1 MKKILDKFYVLSKFS
16 ISLILLICLI
26 FSLYLLYV
34 NYNNEKI
41 VTDNKRAFDKK
52 IEENINK
59 NSLVIQSIS
68 KELEN
73 NKFALSEINNNLS
86 KMSKNNTQ
94 HELSN
99 LLQSV
104 SELKDDIAFL
114 VTEIENLKNNNN
126 ESVNKNVNG
135 SQAIIDN
142 NKKDIIDLIKIRYEN
157 NLSIDTQIDYLKEI
171 SDSNLLPKIEKLS
184 ILSMNPFKG
193 YDHLIFTFD
202 DEADLYLKK
211 VISNNEDSF
220 LNKIILPY
228 INISPTSKNQI
239 SDDRII
245 LIKKIKKNI
254 QNKKIENVYKN
265 ITSIENYRKNFRS
278 TFSEI
283 EKYIN
288 FKKELSYF

>member
-1 MKKILDKFYVLSKFS
+1 MKNILDKFYLLSKLS

-41 VTDNKRAFDKK
+41 VNNNKTVFDKK
-52 IEENINK
+52 IEENINQ
-59 NSLVIQSIS
+59 NSLVIQNIS
-68 KELEN
+68 KEIEN
-73 NKFALSEINNNLS
+73 NKFALNEINNNLN

-104 SELKDDIAFL
+104 SELKDNIEFL
-114 VTEIENLKNNNN
+114 VTEIDTLKKNDI
-126 ESVNKNVNG
+126 EYANKKING
-135 SQAIIDN
+135 SQNIIDD

-157 NLSIDTQIDYLKEI
+157 NLSIDTQIDYLKKI

-184 ILSMNPFKG
+184 ILSINPFKG
-193 YDHLIFTFD
+193 YDYLILIFD
-202 DEADLYLKK
+202 DEVDLYLKK
-211 VISNNEDSF
+211 VISNNEGSF

-228 INISPTSKNQI
+228 INISPTSENQI
-239 SDDRII
+239 SDDNIT
-245 LIKKIKKNI
+245 LIKEIKKNI
-254 QNKKIENVYKN
+254 QNKKIDNVYKK

-288 FKKELSYF
+288 FKKELSNF

>member
-41 VTDNKRAFDKK
+41 LTDNKTAFDNK

-59 NSLVIQSIS
+59 NSLVIQNIS

-73 NKFALSEINNNLS
+73 NKSALSEINNNLS

-94 HELSN
+94 HELTN

-104 SELKDDIAFL
+104 SELKDDIDFL
-114 VTEIENLKNNNN
+114 VTEIENIKNNNN
-126 ESVNKNVNG
+126 ENANKNING

-142 NKKDIIDLIKIRYEN
+142 NKKDIIELIKIRYEN

-193 YDHLIFTFD
+193 YDHLILTFD
-202 DEADLYLKK
+202 EEVDLYLKK

-228 INISPTSKNQI
+228 INISPTSENQI
-239 SDDRII
+239 SDDYII
-245 LIKKIKKNI
+245 IIKEIKKNI

>member
-1 MKKILDKFYVLSKFS
+1 MKKILDKFYLFSKFS

-41 VTDNKRAFDKK
+41 VTDNKTAFDKK

-59 NSLVIQSIS
+59 NSLVIQNIS
-68 KELEN
+68 KELEH

-126 ESVNKNVNG
+126 ESVNKNFNG

-171 SDSNLLPKIEKLS
+171 SDANLLPKIEKLS

-254 QNKKIENVYKN
+254 QNKKIDNVYKN

>member
-1 MKKILDKFYVLSKFS
+1 MKKILDKFYLFSKFS

-41 VTDNKRAFDKK
+41 VTDNKTAFDKK

-59 NSLVIQSIS
+59 NSLVIQNIS

-104 SELKDDIAFL
+104 SELKEDIAFL

-193 YDHLIFTFD
+193 YDHLTLTFD
-202 DEADLYLKK
+202 DEVDLYLKK

-228 INISPTSKNQI
+228 INISPTSENQI
-239 SDDRII
+239 SDDHII
-245 LIKKIKKNI
+245 LIKEIKKNI

-265 ITSIENYRKNFRS
+265 ITSIENYTKNFRS

>member
-1 MKKILDKFYVLSKFS
+1 
-16 ISLILLICLI
+16 
-26 FSLYLLYV
+26 
-34 NYNNEKI
+34 
-41 VTDNKRAFDKK
+41 
-52 IEENINK
+52 
-59 NSLVIQSIS
+59 
-68 KELEN
+68 
-73 NKFALSEINNNLS
+73 
-86 KMSKNNTQ
+86 MSKNNTQ

-193 YDHLIFTFD
+193 YDYLSTIF
-202 DEADLYLKK
+202 
-211 VISNNEDSF
+211 V
-220 LNKIILPY
+220 
-228 INISPTSKNQI
+228 Q
-239 SDDRII
+239 
-245 LIKKIKKNI
+245 
-254 QNKKIENVYKN
+254 
-265 ITSIENYRKNFRS
+265 
-278 TFSEI
+278 
-283 EKYIN
+283 
-288 FKKELSYF
+288 

>member
-1 MKKILDKFYVLSKFS
+1 MKKILDKFYLLSKFS

-26 FSLYLLYV
+26 FSLYLLFI

-41 VTDNKRAFDKK
+41 VNDNKIAFDKK

-59 NSLVIQSIS
+59 NSLVIQNIS
-68 KELEN
+68 KEIAK
-73 NKFALSEINNNLS
+73 NKFALSEINNNLN
-86 KMSKNNTQ
+86 KMSKNNT
-94 HELSN
+94 HEELSN

-104 SELKDDIAFL
+104 SELKDDIEFL
-114 VTEIENLKNNNN
+114 VTEIDNLKNNKNDN
-126 ESVNKNVNG
+126 DNKNING

-171 SDSNLLPKIEKLS
+171 SDSILLPKIEKLS
-184 ILSMNPFKG
+184 ILSINPFKG
-193 YDHLIFTFD
+193 YDYLIFTFD
-202 DEADLYLKK
+202 GEVDLYLKK
-211 VISNNEDSF
+211 IISNNEDSF

-228 INISPTSKNQI
+228 INISPTSENHI
-239 SDDRII
+239 SDDHII
-245 LIKKIKKNI
+245 LIKEIKKNI
-254 QNKKIENVYKN
+254 QNKKINKAYKK
-265 ITSIENYRKNFRS
+265 ITSIENYRKNFGS

-288 FKKELSYF
+288 FNKELSNF

>member
-1 MKKILDKFYVLSKFS
+1 MKKILDKLYVLSKFS

-34 NYNNEKI
+34 NYNNEKK
-41 VTDNKRAFDKK
+41 VTDNKTAFDKK

-59 NSLVIQSIS
+59 NSLVIQNIS

-104 SELKDDIAFL
+104 SELKEDIAFL

-126 ESVNKNVNG
+126 DNANKNINR

-228 INISPTSKNQI
+228 INISPTSENQI
-239 SDDRII
+239 SDDHII
-245 LIKKIKKNI
+245 LIKEIKKNI

>member
-1 MKKILDKFYVLSKFS
+1 MKKILDKFYLFSKFS

-41 VTDNKRAFDKK
+41 VTDNKIAFDKK

-59 NSLVIQSIS
+59 NSLVIKSIS

-265 ITSIENYRKNFRS
+265 ITSIENYRKNFGS

-288 FKKELSYF
+288 FNKELSNF